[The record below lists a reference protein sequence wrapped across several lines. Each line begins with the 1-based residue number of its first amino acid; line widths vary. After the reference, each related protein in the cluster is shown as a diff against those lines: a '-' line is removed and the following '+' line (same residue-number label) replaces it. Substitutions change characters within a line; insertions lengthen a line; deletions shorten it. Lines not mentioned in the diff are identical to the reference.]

1 MIALHFGRIL
11 LPYFDFFIVSGL
23 INLILGGNSMD
34 WIMNNMPIISLVLG
48 VALLLF
54 LNMKV
59 KLNSVLALII
69 SAILVGLLNGMQL
82 TAIIDT
88 IKAGLGS
95 TLGSLALII
104 GFGAVLGKLMVDSG
118 AAQRIASTLL
128 NKFGVKNVQWALIIV
143 GAIFGISVFYEVA
156 FIILA
161 PLVISIAIEAKV
173 PYMKLGITM
182 VAATTLSHS
191 LFPPQPGPTALV
203 EAYGADMGMV
213 YMLGIVVFI
222 PAVIAA
228 GIILPRLMKN
238 LDRPVPPLLEKPKEF
253 TDDEMPGFATSVIIP
268 LIPAIMISAAT
279 IINMFIDEGT
289 FFHDLI
295 NFLGSAE
302 TSLLLAVLIAVY
314 VFGLRRGRTMNE
326 VMDSFS
332 GAIKGIAMIIFIV
345 GAGGAFKEI
354 ILDSGVGDYI
364 AGMME
369 NTVVSPLIMA
379 WFITALIRI
388 ATGTGVVSAI
398 TAAGIVGPLI
408 TTFDVNP
415 VLMVLATAAGSNTIT
430 HVNDASF
437 WLFKEY
443 FNLSIKDTFKT
454 WGLLLFTTSI
464 VGLGIVLLLDLL
476 FF

>member
-1 MIALHFGRIL
+1 
-11 LPYFDFFIVSGL
+11 
-23 INLILGGNSMD
+23 MD
-34 WIMNNMPIISLVLG
+34 WLITNMPIISVVLG

-54 LNMKV
+54 LNMKL
-59 KLNSVLALII
+59 KLNSVIALIA
-69 SAILVGLLNGMQL
+69 SAIFVGFLNGMQP
-82 TAIIDT
+82 TAIVST

-128 NKFGVKNVQWALIIV
+128 KKFGVKNVEWALIIV
-143 GAIFGISVFYEVA
+143 GAVFGISVFYEVA

-161 PLVISIAIEAKV
+161 PLVISIAIEAKI
-173 PYMKLGITM
+173 PYMRLGITM
-182 VAATTLSHS
+182 VAATTLAHS

-213 YMLGIVVFI
+213 YILGVVVFI

-228 GIILPRLMKN
+228 GIILPRILPN
-238 LDRPVPPLLEKPKEF
+238 LNQSVPPLLEKPKEF
-253 TDDEMPGFATSVIIP
+253 KDDEMPGFAVSLLVP
-268 LIPAIMISAAT
+268 LIPAIMITVAT
-279 IINMFIDEGT
+279 ILNMFIAEDTT
-289 FFHDLI
+289 FYEVL

-302 TSLLLAVLIAVY
+302 ISLLIAVLVAIY
-314 VFGLRRGRTMNE
+314 TFGLRVGRKMSDI
-326 VMDSFS
+326 MASFS
-332 GAIKGIAMIIFIV
+332 KAIEGIAMIIFVV
-345 GAGGAFKEI
+345 GAGGAFKEV

-364 AGMME
+364 ASMME
-369 NTVVSPLIMA
+369 NTMISPLIMA

-408 TTFDVNP
+408 HTFDVNP

-464 VGLGIVLLLDLL
+464 VGLGVVLLLSL
-476 FF
+476 FI

>member
-1 MIALHFGRIL
+1 
-11 LPYFDFFIVSGL
+11 
-23 INLILGGNSMD
+23 
-34 WIMNNMPIISLVLG
+34 MPIISVALG

-54 LNMKV
+54 LNMKW
-59 KLNSVLALII
+59 KLNSVVALII
-69 SAILVGLLNGMQL
+69 SAIFVGLLNGMQL
-82 TAIIDT
+82 TSIVDT

-128 NKFGVKNVQWALIIV
+128 DKFGVKNVEWALIIV
-143 GAIFGISVFYEVA
+143 GAVFGISVFYEVA

-173 PYMKLGITM
+173 PYMRLGITM
-182 VAATTLSHS
+182 VAATTLAHS

-213 YMLGIVVFI
+213 YILGIIVFI
-222 PAVIAA
+222 PGVIAA
-228 GIILPRLMKN
+228 GIILPRVLRN
-238 LDRPVPPLLEKPKEF
+238 LDHPVPPLLEKPKEF
-253 TDDEMPGFATSVIIP
+253 TDEEMPGFAVSLIVP
-268 LIPAIMISAAT
+268 LIPAIMITTAT
-279 IINMFIDEGT
+279 IFNMFIKADT
-289 FFHDLI
+289 FFHELI

-302 TSLLLAVLIAVY
+302 VSLLIAVLVAVY
-314 VFGLRRGRTMNE
+314 TFGLRVGRNMSE
-326 VMDSFS
+326 IMGSFS
-332 GAIKGIAMIIFIV
+332 KAVEGIAMIIFVV
-345 GAGGAFKEI
+345 GAGGAFKEV

-364 AGMME
+364 ASMMA
-369 NTVVSPLIMA
+369 NTTVSPLLMA
-379 WFITALIRI
+379 WFITALLRI

-408 TTFDVNP
+408 HTFDVSP

-443 FNLSIKDTFKT
+443 FNLSIKETFKT
-454 WGLLLFTTSI
+454 WGLLLLTTSVI
-464 VGLGIVLLLDLL
+464 GISVVMLLNL
-476 FF
+476 FV

>member
-1 MIALHFGRIL
+1 MSWFV
-11 LPYFDFFIVSGL
+11 D
-23 INLILGGNSMD
+23 NL
-34 WIMNNMPIISLVLG
+34 PIISVILG

-54 LNMKV
+54 LNMKL
-59 KLNSVLALII
+59 KLNSVIALLLA
-69 SAILVGLLNGMQL
+69 AILVGLLNGMNL
-82 TAIIDT
+82 TSIVST

-104 GFGAVLGKLMVDSG
+104 GLGAVLGKLMVDCG

-128 NKFGVKNVQWALIIV
+128 KKFGVKKVEWALIIIGMV
-143 GAIFGISVFYEVA
+143 FGISVFYEVA

-161 PLVISIAIEAKV
+161 PLVISIAMEAKV
-173 PYMKLGITM
+173 PFLKLGITM

-203 EAYGADMGMV
+203 DAYGADMGMV
-213 YMLGIVVFI
+213 YIIGIVVFI

-228 GIILPRLMKN
+228 GIILPRMMKN
-238 LDRPVPPLLEKPKEF
+238 LDRPIPTLMEKPKEF
-253 TDDEMPGFATSVIIP
+253 TEEEMPGFGLSLFVP
-268 LIPAIMISAAT
+268 LIPAIMIMTAT
-279 IINMFIDEGT
+279 ILNMFIEEGST
-289 FFHDLI
+289 FHEII

-302 TSLLLAVLIAVY
+302 ISLLVAVLIGFY
-314 VFGLRRGRTMNE
+314 VFGIRTGRDIST

-332 GAIKGIAMIIFIV
+332 NAIKGIAMIIFIV
-345 GAGGAFKEI
+345 GAGGAFKQV

-364 AGMME
+364 ASMME
-369 NTVVSPLIMA
+369 NTTISPLIMA
-379 WFITALIRI
+379 WFITALLRI

-408 TTFDVNP
+408 DTFDVSP

-443 FNLSIKDTFKT
+443 FGLNIKDTFKT

-464 VGLGIVLLLDLL
+464 VGLGVVLILDI
-476 FF
+476 FM

>member
-1 MIALHFGRIL
+1 
-11 LPYFDFFIVSGL
+11 
-23 INLILGGNSMD
+23 MD
-34 WIMNNMPIISLVLG
+34 WFVDNMPILSVALG

-54 LNMKV
+54 LNMKL
-59 KLNSVLALII
+59 KLNSVVALIA
-69 SAILVGLLNGMQL
+69 SAIFVGFLNGMQP
-82 TAIIDT
+82 TDIVNT

-128 NKFGVKNVQWALIIV
+128 EKFGVKNVEWALIIV
-143 GAIFGISVFYEVA
+143 GAVFGISVFYEVA

-173 PYMKLGITM
+173 PYMRLGITM
-182 VAATTLSHS
+182 VAATTLAHS

-228 GIILPRLMKN
+228 GIILPRILPN
-238 LDRPVPPLLEKPKEF
+238 LNQSVPPLLEKPKEF
-253 TDDEMPGFATSVIIP
+253 KEDEMPGFAISLIVP
-268 LIPAIMISAAT
+268 LIPAIMITAAT
-279 IINMFIDEGT
+279 ILNMFIAEDTMFYEV
-289 FFHDLI
+289 I

-302 TSLLLAVLIAVY
+302 ISLLLAVLVAIY
-314 VFGLRRGRTMNE
+314 TFGLRVGRTMPE
-326 VMDSFS
+326 IMGSFS
-332 GAIKGIAMIIFIV
+332 KAIEGIAMIIFVV
-345 GAGGAFKEI
+345 GAGGAFKEV

-364 AGMME
+364 ASMME
-369 NTVVSPLIMA
+369 NTTISPLIMA

-408 TTFDVNP
+408 HTFDVNP

-454 WGLLLFTTSI
+454 WGLLLLTTSV
-464 VGLGIVLLLDLL
+464 VGLGVVLLLSL
-476 FF
+476 FI

>member
-1 MIALHFGRIL
+1 MEEK
-11 LPYFDFFIVSGL
+11 YFM
-23 INLILGGNSMD
+23 N
-34 WIMNNMPIISLVLG
+34 WIIENIPIISVVLG
-48 VALLLF
+48 VAFLLF
-54 LNMKV
+54 LNMRL
-59 KLNSVLALII
+59 KLNSVVALII
-69 SAILVGLLNGMQL
+69 SAILVGLLNGMQP
-82 TAIIDT
+82 TDIVDT

-128 NKFGVKNVQWALIIV
+128 KKFGVKNVEWALIIV
-143 GAIFGISVFYEVA
+143 GAVFGISVFYEVA

-173 PYMKLGITM
+173 PYMRLGITM

-213 YMLGIVVFI
+213 YILGIVVFI
-222 PAVIAA
+222 PGVIAA
-228 GIILPRLMKN
+228 GIILPRVLRN
-238 LDRPVPPLLEKPKEF
+238 LDLPVPPLLEKPKEF
-253 TDDEMPGFATSVIIP
+253 TDEEMPGFAISLFVP
-268 LIPAIMISAAT
+268 LIPAIMITSAT
-279 IINMFIDEGT
+279 IFNMFIPEGT
-289 FFHDLI
+289 MFHQVI

-302 TSLLLAVLIAVY
+302 ISLLLSVLVAIY
-314 VFGLRRGRTMNE
+314 TFGLRLGRKMPE
-326 VMDSFS
+326 IMGSFS
-332 GAIKGIAMIIFIV
+332 KAIEGIAMIIFVV
-345 GAGGAFKEI
+345 GAGGAFKEV

-364 AGMME
+364 ASMME
-369 NTVVSPLIMA
+369 NTTISPLIMA
-379 WFITALIRI
+379 WFITALLRI

-408 TTFDVNP
+408 HTFDVDP

-454 WGLLLFTTSI
+454 WGLLLLTTSV
-464 VGLGIVLLLDLL
+464 VGLGVVMILSL
-476 FF
+476 FM